1 MMKSLPQMMCLLMSL
16 SFLIGC
22 GGDDPAA
29 PTGGATSTPTTTQIQ
44 PKAVGITPTPAG
56 GGKTSAPSKKNTA
69 KSAEPT
75 ESDLP
80 PGVSPD
86 DVFELSA
93 AANTVDIAATSR
105 EYSTFVV
112 VSKPLPGT
120 DSNTFANPNG
130 SSSNGTTLQTV
141 QRPTRQSVGDGR
153 TADDAEL
160 PEDLKPVIGS
170 GTHEE
175 TGLSIRMKNEK
186 DDTEL
191 ILIPAGNT
199 IRGSNTG
206 PDNTHPEHYVYLDSY
221 YICEHE
227 VTLAQYQKYRDVA
240 SKVARSRAVP
250 VPLNDGQA
258 PNMPALGIPQQEAR
272 RYAEWAGGILP
283 TEAQWEKAAR
293 GPSGYKYPWGNGRPI
308 WPDRRKPEDI
318 KPVKS
323 YRIDVSMYGVYDLS
337 GNAREWTLDVYTPDA
352 YQEAGE
358 NGQILLK
365 NPTGPRARSGSYER
379 VIKGGDDW
387 KAWSRSGGRISE
399 EIPTV
404 GFRYVVP
411 VKKVEPE
418 ESEDE
423 NAPRRST
430 RP

>member
-1 MMKSLPQMMCLLMSL
+1 MMKSLPQMICLFTSL
-16 SFLIGC
+16 SFLMGC
-22 GGDDPAA
+22 GSDDPSA
-29 PTGGATSTPTTTQIQ
+29 PTGDAASTQVQ
-44 PKAVGITPTPAG
+44 PNAVGVMPTPVG
-56 GGKTSAPSKKNTA
+56 GGRTPAPSN
-69 KSAEPT
+69 KSITSSANPV

-93 AANTVDIAATSR
+93 AANTVEIAATSR
-105 EYSTFVV
+105 EHSTFVV

-120 DSNTFANPNG
+120 NSNTFANPK
-130 SSSNGTTLQTV
+130 SSTSNGTSLQAV
-141 QRPTRQSVGDGR
+141 QRPVRQSVGNTRSAEDV
-153 TADDAEL
+153 EL
-160 PEDLKPVIGS
+160 PEDLKPVIGG

-206 PDNTHPEHYVYLDSY
+206 PENTSPEHHVYLDNY

-240 SKVARSRAVP
+240 SKVARARAVP
-250 VPLNDGQA
+250 VPLNHGQA

-272 RYAEWAGGILP
+272 KYAEWAGGMLP

-293 GPSGYKYPWGNGRPI
+293 GPAGYKYPWGNGRPI
-308 WPDRRKPEDI
+308 WPDRREPQDI
-318 KPVKS
+318 SAVKS
-323 YRIDVSMYGVYDLS
+323 YRIDVSMYGVHDLS
-337 GNAREWTLDVYTPDA
+337 GNAREWVQDVYTPDA
-352 YQEAGE
+352 YLEAGE

-365 NPTGPRARSGSYER
+365 NPTGPRAQSGAYER

-387 KAWSRSGGRISE
+387 KAWNRSGGRISE

-411 VKKVEPE
+411 VKKPEPAD
-418 ESEDE
+418 SENE
-423 NAPRRST
+423 TPPQRSS